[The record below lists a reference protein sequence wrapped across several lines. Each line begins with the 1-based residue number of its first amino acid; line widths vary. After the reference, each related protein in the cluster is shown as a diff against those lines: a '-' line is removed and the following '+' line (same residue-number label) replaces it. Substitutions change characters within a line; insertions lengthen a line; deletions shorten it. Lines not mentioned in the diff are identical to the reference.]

1 MIYKCEVQY
10 TIVQE
15 KNFTRKTLYC
25 HADENFMIPNN
36 FNLTKAIHL
45 DFQELIIQSCS
56 HILNALQTEE

>member
-25 HADENFMIPNN
+25 HADEKFMIPNN
-36 FNLTKAIHL
+36 FVLTKAVHL
-45 DFQELIIQSCS
+45 DFQELKHSK
-56 HILNALQTEE
+56 LFTYTECFTN